1 MRWLKDAKK
10 GLREVTVKRWRQKAV
25 DRQELASMLSRLSEV
40 RKTKEWVNV
49 SFESVATFKYL
60 TIQIK
65 TV

>member
-25 DRQELASMLSRLSEV
+25 DRQELASMVSRLSEV

-49 SFESVATFKYL
+49 SFESVATFKYFFL
-60 TIQIK
+60 
-65 TV
+65 